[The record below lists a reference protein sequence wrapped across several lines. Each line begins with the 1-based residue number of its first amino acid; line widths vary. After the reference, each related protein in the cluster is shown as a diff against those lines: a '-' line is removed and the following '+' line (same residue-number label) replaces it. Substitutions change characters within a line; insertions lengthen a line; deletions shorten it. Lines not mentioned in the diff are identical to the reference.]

1 MMANDKIR
9 IALLGAGGMGQGDV
23 KDALLTGG
31 VEIVATADICEFRL
45 DKMREMYPG
54 IATTR
59 DYREILSRKDID
71 AVIVATP
78 DHWHA
83 KITTDALAAGKDVY
97 CEKPMVQKIEDGKR
111 VIEAAKKSGKIFQMG
126 SQYASAHAFQ
136 KIRKLLSSGAIGE
149 LNMVEAWL
157 DRNSALGA
165 WQYSIPSDAT
175 PQNVDWDRF
184 LGSAPKRPFEPIRLF
199 RWRNYRDYGT
209 AAAGDLYVHLFT
221 GLHTATGSLG
231 PNRVFSTGGLRYWKD
246 GRDVP
251 DTQIGIIDYAKSE
264 HHPPFQFMLRVN
276 FKSSKPDEDFGYRFI
291 GSEGSITTD
300 VFSNVTVN
308 RVPREKEPGET
319 ADTFSRKIEEQI
331 LKEYR
336 EKYPKKTPTPESLGG
351 PSTQRFTVV
360 KDAHQIHM
368 RNFVD
373 AVRTRK
379 PFFEDAEFGFRATG
393 PALLCNTS
401 YFEQRVCKWDPN
413 TLTAS

>member
-1 MMANDKIR
+1 MMANDKLR
-9 IALLGAGGMGQGDV
+9 IALLGAGGMGQGDA
-23 KDALLTGG
+23 KDAAIVPG
-31 VEIVATADICEFRL
+31 VEIAATADICDFRL
-45 DKMREMYPG
+45 DKMKETYPG

-59 DYREILSRKDID
+59 DYREILKRPDID

-78 DHWHA
+78 DHWHSQ
-83 KITTDALAAGKDVY
+83 ITIDALAAGKDVY

-111 VIEAAKKSGKIFQMG
+111 VIAAAKKSGKIFQMG

-136 KIRKLLSSGAIGE
+136 KIRSLLSSGAIGE

-157 DRNSALGA
+157 DRNSAVGA
-165 WQYSIPSDAT
+165 WQYSIPPDAS

-209 AAAGDLYVHLFT
+209 AVAGDLYVHLFT
-221 GLHTATGSLG
+221 GLHTATGALG
-231 PNRVFSTGGLRYWKD
+231 PKRIFSTGGLRYWND

-251 DTQIGIIDYAKSE
+251 DTQIGVIDYAKSE
-264 HHPPFQFMLRVN
+264 HHPQFQFVLRVN
-276 FKSSKPDEDFGYRFI
+276 FKSSKPEEDFGYRFI

-300 VFSNVTVN
+300 VFSHVTVD
-308 RVPREKEPGET
+308 RTPREKEPGNT

-331 LKEYR
+331 LREYA
-336 EKYPKKTPTPESLGG
+336 EKYPKQPLTPASLGG
-351 PSTQRFTVV
+351 PSQQRFSVV

-368 RNFVD
+368 RNFIE

-401 YFEQRVCKWDPN
+401 YFEKRICLWDAA
-413 TLTAS
+413 TMTAS

>member
-1 MMANDKIR
+1 MKE
-9 IALLGAGGMGQGDV
+9 
-23 KDALLTGG
+23 T
-31 VEIVATADICEFRL
+31 
-45 DKMREMYPG
+45 YPG

-59 DYREILSRKDID
+59 DYREILARPDID

-83 KITTDALAAGKDVY
+83 TITIDALAAGKDVY

-111 VIEAAKKSGKIFQMG
+111 VIAAAKKSGKIFQMG

-136 KIRKLLSSGAIGE
+136 KIRALLSSGAIGE

-165 WQYSIPSDAT
+165 WQYSIPPDAT

-209 AAAGDLYVHLFT
+209 AVAGDLYVHLFT
-221 GLHTATGSLG
+221 GLHTATGAIG
-231 PNRVFSTGGLRYWKD
+231 PKRIYSTGGLRYWND

-251 DTQIGIIDYAKSE
+251 DTQIGVIDYDKSE
-264 HHPPFQFMLRVN
+264 HHPQFQFILRVN

-291 GSEGSITTD
+291 GSEGTITTD
-300 VFSNVTVN
+300 VFSNVTVH
-308 RVPREKEPGET
+308 RVPREKAPGNT
-319 ADTFSRKIEEQI
+319 ADTFSKKIEEQI
-331 LKEYR
+331 LREYA
-336 EKYPKKTPTPESLGG
+336 EKYPKLPPTPASLGG
-351 PSTQRFTVV
+351 PSEQRFIVV

-368 RNFVD
+368 RNFID

-401 YFEQRVCKWDPN
+401 YFEKRVCLWDAA
-413 TLTAS
+413 TMTAS